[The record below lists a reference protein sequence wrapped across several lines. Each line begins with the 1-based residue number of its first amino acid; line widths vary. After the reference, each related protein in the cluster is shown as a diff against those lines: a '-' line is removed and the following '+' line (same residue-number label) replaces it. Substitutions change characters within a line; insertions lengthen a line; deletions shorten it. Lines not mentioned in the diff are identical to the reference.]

1 MCGMHAESS
10 PGITRVISWD
20 DFRKK
25 IMSKFNGLLTLP
37 TYCIGVDYF
46 MLNRPLVDRLKREEA
61 RTGREH
67 VALTGKEGFT
77 SVVEKKVNLTQPY
90 AYIFGENVDKVLQ
103 EHQLKGTT
111 FRVLFRILA
120 LVARGDVVAI
130 SQTGVAGDL
139 GMSKQQV
146 HKAWR
151 ELREASIL
159 LLDQSGH
166 EYLNV
171 NLFYRGSPKDLM
183 AGEGGRRLEQS
194 SEATAA
200 QGVKNVVQK

>member
-1 MCGMHAESS
+1 MQQKSG
-10 PGITRVISWD
+10 
-20 DFRKK
+20 
-25 IMSKFNGLLTLP
+25 
-37 TYCIGVDYF
+37 
-46 MLNRPLVDRLKREEA
+46 LVDRLIKEEV

-67 VALTGKEGFT
+67 VAVMGKEGRT
-77 SVVEKKVNLTQPY
+77 AVVERRVNLTQPY
-90 AYIFGENVDKVLQ
+90 AYIFGENVDRVLQ
-103 EHQLKGTT
+103 EHKLGATT

-151 ELREASIL
+151 ELRDAKIL

-171 NLFYRGSPKDLM
+171 NLFYRGSPKDLL
-183 AGEGGRRLEQS
+183 AGQGGQRLEQS
-194 SEATAA
+194 SAA
-200 QGVKNVVQK
+200 LEQQGVKPVVK

>member
-1 MCGMHAESS
+1 MQ
-10 PGITRVISWD
+10 
-20 DFRKK
+20 KQ
-25 IMSKFNGLLTLP
+25 NQGL
-37 TYCIGVDYF
+37 I
-46 MLNRPLVDRLKREEA
+46 DRLHREEV
-61 RTGREH
+61 RTGRSH
-67 VALTGKEGFT
+67 VAVMGKEGRT
-77 SVVEKKVNLTQPY
+77 SVVERKVNLTQPY
-90 AYIFGENVDKVLQ
+90 AYIFGENVDRVLQ
-103 EHQLKGTT
+103 EHRLGATT

-139 GMSKQQV
+139 GMSKQQA

-183 AGEGGRRLEQS
+183 AGPGGERLEQS
-194 SEATAA
+194 SRATEA
-200 QGVKNVVQK
+200 QGVKSVVK

>member
-1 MCGMHAESS
+1 MQ
-10 PGITRVISWD
+10 
-20 DFRKK
+20 KQ
-25 IMSKFNGLLTLP
+25 NQGL
-37 TYCIGVDYF
+37 I
-46 MLNRPLVDRLKREEA
+46 DRLQRAE
-61 RTGREH
+61 TQSGREH
-67 VALTGKEGFT
+67 VAVMGKEGRT
-77 SVVEKKVNLTQPY
+77 AVVERRVNLTEPY
-90 AYIFGENVDKVLQ
+90 AYIFGENVDRVLQ
-103 EHQLKGTT
+103 DHKLGATT

-120 LVARGDVVAI
+120 LVSRGDVVAI

-151 ELREASIL
+151 ELRDAQIL

-183 AGEGGRRLEQS
+183 AGQGGERLEQS
-194 SEATAA
+194 SKALED
-200 QGVKNVVQK
+200 QGVKPVVKTN

>member
-1 MCGMHAESS
+1 MSLLSQKYYEQNQA
-10 PGITRVISWD
+10 
-20 DFRKK
+20 FRGFAYLL
-25 IMSKFNGLLTLP
+25 INGLLMKSFTP
-37 TYCIGVDYF
+37 I
-46 MLNRPLVDRLKREEA
+46 VDRLKREEV

-67 VALTGKEGFT
+67 VALTGKEGHT

-90 AYIFGENVDKVLQ
+90 AYIFGENVDRVLR
-103 EHQLKGTT
+103 EYQLAGAT

-130 SQTGVAGDL
+130 SQTGVATDL

-146 HKAWR
+146 HKAWGQ
-151 ELREASIL
+151 LRKAQIL

-183 AGEGGRRLEQS
+183 SGAGGKRLEQS
-194 SEATAA
+194 NEATAG
-200 QGVKNVVQK
+200 QGVVSVVKK

>member
-1 MCGMHAESS
+1 MIDS
-10 PGITRVISWD
+10 RV
-20 DFRKK
+20 
-25 IMSKFNGLLTLP
+25 
-37 TYCIGVDYF
+37 
-46 MLNRPLVDRLKREEA
+46 VDRLNREEA

-103 EHQLKGTT
+103 EHALKATT

-139 GMSKQQV
+139 KMSKQQV

-159 LLDQSGH
+159 LLDESGH

-183 AGEGGRRLEQS
+183 AGAGGKRLEQS
-194 SEATAA
+194 SAATES
-200 QGVKNVVQK
+200 QGVQSVVKK

>member
-1 MCGMHAESS
+1 MKQQHQ
-10 PGITRVISWD
+10 
-20 DFRKK
+20 
-25 IMSKFNGLLTLP
+25 GL
-37 TYCIGVDYF
+37 I
-46 MLNRPLVDRLKREEA
+46 DRLRRAE
-61 RTGREH
+61 TQSGREH
-67 VALTGKEGFT
+67 VAVTGKEGRT

-90 AYIFGENVDKVLQ
+90 AYIFGENMDRVLKDCR
-103 EHQLKGTT
+103 LGATT

-120 LVARGDVVAI
+120 LVSRGDVVAI

-151 ELREASIL
+151 ELRQAKIL

-171 NLFYRGSPKDLM
+171 NLFYRGSPKDLVG
-183 AGEGGRRLEQS
+183 AEGQGRLEQS
-194 SEATAA
+194 TRATEG
-200 QGVKNVVQK
+200 QGVQSVVKKS

>member
-1 MCGMHAESS
+1 MQ
-10 PGITRVISWD
+10 
-20 DFRKK
+20 RKA
-25 IMSKFNGLLTLP
+25 LE
-37 TYCIGVDYF
+37 
-46 MLNRPLVDRLKREEA
+46 DRMVERIVREEA

-67 VALTGKEGFT
+67 VAVMGKEGRT
-77 SVVEKKVNLTQPY
+77 SVVERRVNLTQPY
-90 AYIFGENVDKVLQ
+90 AYVFGENVDRVLQ
-103 EHQLKGTT
+103 EHKLGATT

-151 ELREASIL
+151 ELRDAKIL

-171 NLFYRGSPKDLM
+171 NLFYRGSPKDLL
-183 AGEGGRRLEQS
+183 AGPGGERLAQS
-194 SEATAA
+194 SAATEAN
-200 QGVKNVVQK
+200 GVQQVVKP

>member
-1 MCGMHAESS
+1 MKTFT
-10 PGITRVISWD
+10 PI
-20 DFRKK
+20 
-25 IMSKFNGLLTLP
+25 
-37 TYCIGVDYF
+37 
-46 MLNRPLVDRLKREEA
+46 VDRLKREEL

-67 VALTGKEGFT
+67 VALTGKEGHT

-90 AYIFGENVDKVLQ
+90 AYIFGENVDRVLQ
-103 EHQLKGTT
+103 EHPLKATT

-151 ELREASIL
+151 ELRESSML
-159 LLDQSGH
+159 LLDESGH

-194 SEATAA
+194 SAATAA
-200 QGVKNVVQK
+200 QGVKNVVKK

>member
-1 MCGMHAESS
+1 MKHVVE
-10 PGITRVISWD
+10 
-20 DFRKK
+20 
-25 IMSKFNGLLTLP
+25 
-37 TYCIGVDYF
+37 
-46 MLNRPLVDRLKREEA
+46 RLHREET

-67 VALTGKEGFT
+67 VAVMGKEGRT
-77 SVVEKKVNLTQPY
+77 SVVEKKVNLTAPY
-90 AYIFGENVDKVLQ
+90 AYIFGENVDRVLQ
-103 EHQLKGTT
+103 DHKLGATT

-120 LVARGDVVAI
+120 LVSRGDVVAI

-159 LLDQSGH
+159 LLDESGH

-171 NLFYRGSPKDLM
+171 NLFYRGSPKDLV
-183 AGEGGRRLEQS
+183 AGAGGRRLEQS
-194 SEATAA
+194 SQLE
-200 QGVKNVVQK
+200 GVKPVVKT

>member
-1 MCGMHAESS
+1 MKPS
-10 PGITRVISWD
+10 VI
-20 DFRKK
+20 
-25 IMSKFNGLLTLP
+25 
-37 TYCIGVDYF
+37 
-46 MLNRPLVDRLKREEA
+46 DRLKREEQ
-61 RTGREH
+61 RSGREH
-67 VALTGKEGFT
+67 VAIQGVQGGV

-90 AYIFGENVDKVLQ
+90 AYVFGENMDRVLQ
-103 EHQLKGTT
+103 GTKLGATT

-120 LVARGDVVAI
+120 LVSRGDVVAI

-159 LLDQSGH
+159 LLDESGH

-171 NLFYRGSPKDLM
+171 NLFYRGSPKDLK
-183 AGEGGRRLEQS
+183 GVGKKRLEQS
-194 SEATAA
+194 STVLK
-200 QGVKNVVQK
+200 QRGVKNIIER

>member
-1 MCGMHAESS
+1 M
-10 PGITRVISWD
+10 VD
-20 DFRKK
+20 
-25 IMSKFNGLLTLP
+25 SK
-37 TYCIGVDYF
+37 V
-46 MLNRPLVDRLKREEA
+46 VDRLHRDEA

-67 VALTGKEGFT
+67 VALTGKDGKT
-77 SVVEKKVNLTQPY
+77 SVVEKKVNLTVPY
-90 AYIFGENVDKVLQ
+90 AYIFGENVDRVLQ
-103 EHQLKGTT
+103 EHKLQATT

-151 ELREASIL
+151 ELRNAQIL
-159 LLDQSGH
+159 LLDESGH

-171 NLFYRGSPKDLM
+171 NLFYRGSPKDLT
-183 AGEGGRRLEQS
+183 GGTGGKRLAQS
-194 SEATAA
+194 SAATEA
-200 QGVKNVVQK
+200 QGVRNVIKKS

>member
-1 MCGMHAESS
+1 
-10 PGITRVISWD
+10 
-20 DFRKK
+20 
-25 IMSKFNGLLTLP
+25 MSKINGLVVLLTYLLGSGLLP
-37 TYCIGVDYF
+37 PSF
-46 MLNRPLVDRLKREEA
+46 MEKTMKQWTPLVDRLQREEA

-67 VALTGKEGFT
+67 VGLTGKDGRT

-103 EHQLKGTT
+103 QYQLAGTT

-151 ELREASIL
+151 QLRESQIL

-183 AGEGGRRLEQS
+183 GGMGGKRLEQS
-194 SEATAA
+194 SAATEA
-200 QGVKNVVQK
+200 QGVKSVIKKAE